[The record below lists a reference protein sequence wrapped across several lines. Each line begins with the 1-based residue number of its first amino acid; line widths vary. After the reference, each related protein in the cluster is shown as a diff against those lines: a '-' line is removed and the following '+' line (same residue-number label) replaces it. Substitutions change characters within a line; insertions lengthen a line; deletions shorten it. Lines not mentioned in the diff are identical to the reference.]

1 MTMTRAATEAT
12 TEATT
17 TPDDCDAKKVVA
29 DAAEVDTKMDAEANA
44 YDDDARGAGGKM
56 RKDGAARARTGARM
70 TPYARQRPVMT
81 SRVGNPAVNADTK
94 VYVGNLPYGC
104 SWQDLKD
111 HFSNAMG
118 GECVRFADIL
128 TSRDGRSKGCGI
140 VTFNSSEDAKKAIE
154 MMHDTEIGER
164 KIFVREDREGER
176 GNDLRN
182 RIGPSATSPDASV
195 YVGNLPWTTRWQ
207 ELKDIFRKVGNVAHA
222 DVTMGFDGRS
232 RGWGV
237 VTFMDPQCAQVAI
250 ERLNG
255 TMLNDRALIVRRD
268 ERARS

>member
-1 MTMTRAATEAT
+1 
-12 TEATT
+12 
-17 TPDDCDAKKVVA
+17 
-29 DAAEVDTKMDAEANA
+29 
-44 YDDDARGAGGKM
+44 
-56 RKDGAARARTGARM
+56 
-70 TPYARQRPVMT
+70 MT

-111 HFSNAMG
+111 HLFEARAASAA
-118 GECVRFADIL
+118 FTDIL
-128 TSRDGRSKGCGI
+128 TRAHGGRSKGCGI

-154 MMHDTEIGER
+154 TMHDTEIGER

-176 GNDLRN
+176 GNDLRK
-182 RIGPSATSPDASV
+182 RIAPFRRASPSRDSLR
-195 YVGNLPWTTRWQ
+195 GNLWSTRWQ
-207 ELKDIFRKVGNVAHA
+207 ELKDIFRKVGDVAHA

-237 VTFMDPQCAQVAI
+237 VAAYGPPVAQVGG

>member
-1 MTMTRAATEAT
+1 
-12 TEATT
+12 
-17 TPDDCDAKKVVA
+17 
-29 DAAEVDTKMDAEANA
+29 
-44 YDDDARGAGGKM
+44 
-56 RKDGAARARTGARM
+56 
-70 TPYARQRPVMT
+70 
-81 SRVGNPAVNADTK
+81 
-94 VYVGNLPYGC
+94 
-104 SWQDLKD
+104 
-111 HFSNAMG
+111 MG

-154 MMHDTEIGER
+154 TMHDTEIGER

-195 YVGNLPWTTRWQ
+195 YVGNLPWSTRWQ